1 MKSSNNKNKIYQVLK
16 LKEKKMAA
24 LKENSRKVFDYVK
37 SVDGQ
42 NVTAADIAE
51 ATGLEVRSVNGI
63 VTSAF
68 QRKGLMERIP
78 SEIELEDGTHK
89 AVKFIRLTDEGRAFD
104 PDVTEQAE

>member
-1 MKSSNNKNKIYQVLK
+1 M
-16 LKEKKMAA
+16 A

-37 SVDGQ
+37 SLGGA

-68 QRKGLMERIP
+68 QKKGLMERIP
-78 SEIELEDGTHK
+78 AEIEVTKEDGTVAHQP
-89 AVKFIRLTDEGRAFD
+89 VKFIKLTDAGKAFD
-104 PDVTEQAE
+104 PDAEVAE